1 MVLVSVPS
9 WMQELVPVTELILIE
24 SPQNLRLVE
33 EVLME
38 HPWQQQPV
46 THCIEDAN
54 MMDSLHYLDHPNI
67 YEDMAF

>member
-33 EVLME
+33 EVLVE
-38 HPWQQQPV
+38 HPRQQQPV

-54 MMDSLHYLDHPNI
+54 MMDSLHCLDHPNI

>member
-33 EVLME
+33 EVLVE
-38 HPWQQQPV
+38 HPRQRQPV

-54 MMDSLHYLDHPNI
+54 MMDSLHCLDHPNI